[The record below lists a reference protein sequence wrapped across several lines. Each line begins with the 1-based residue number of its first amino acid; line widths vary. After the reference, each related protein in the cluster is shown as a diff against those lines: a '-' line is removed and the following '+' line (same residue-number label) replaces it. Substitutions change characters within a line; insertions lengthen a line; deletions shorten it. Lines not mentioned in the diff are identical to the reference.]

1 MTIVVSRLE
10 RFDQNLEEASQDL
23 GESAWSTFWRV
34 TFPLALPGIIASL
47 LLSFTISFDE
57 FILAFFLAG
66 TDTTL
71 PVFIWSQLRFPA
83 TLPSVF
89 ALGACILMISF
100 VVVSFAVCF
109 RRRGLHG
116 NTSSVC

>member
-1 MTIVVSRLE
+1 MLIMVSRLE
-10 RFDQNLEEASQDL
+10 GFDKNLEEASQDL
-23 GESAWSTFWRV
+23 GENAWSTFWRV

-71 PVFIWSQLRFPA
+71 PVYIWGQMRFPSK
-83 TLPSVF
+83 LPAVL

-100 VVVSFAVCF
+100 VVVTFAEWF
-109 RRRGLHG
+109 RRRG
-116 NTSSVC
+116 TSPQTTSGI